1 MNNNELRYQWE
12 GVSYAGQAAVLLL
25 SFCVRDEE
33 VIKAYGDRE
42 IIWSRSR

>member
-25 SFCVRDEE
+25 SFCVRD
-33 VIKAYGDRE
+33 DR
-42 IIWSRSR
+42 IGTAR

>member
-12 GVSYAGQAAVLLL
+12 GVSYAEQATVLLL
-25 SFCVRDEE
+25 SFCVRDEK

-42 IIWSRSR
+42 INWSRSR